1 MPIYMEEH
9 HHLICVPQVIIS
21 DDGRKF
27 NSAATREYCSRFS
40 IQTRF
45 SSVARPQ
52 TNGQVEFE
60 NKSILNSIKKKLEGS
75 CGNWVEELPGVL
87 WASRTTI
94 KEATGHTPFS
104 LVFGTEAVL
113 PVEVGIASTRITYYD
128 QYSND
133 QDKPIN
139 LDLLPET
146 RGNALLKAIAQKQK
160 MIRQF
165 NKRVKPRGFQA
176 GDLVLRKV
184 KATGKIVERESS
196 RKHGKALS
204 RSLV

>member
-1 MPIYMEEH
+1 ME
-9 HHLICVPQVIIS
+9 S
-21 DDGRKF
+21 
-27 NSAATREYCSRFS
+27 
-40 IQTRF
+40 
-45 SSVARPQ
+45 
-52 TNGQVEFE
+52 E
-60 NKSILNSIKKKLEGS
+60 NKSILNGIKKKLEGS
-75 CGNWVEELPGVL
+75 RGNWVEELPGVL

-184 KATGKIVERESS
+184 KATGKIVGRESS